1 MWHHSWH
8 QLSPI
13 DCKAQLVMVLQVAK
27 YVVKPF
33 LETLAHLHANGIVHR
48 DIKPENILV
57 SDAGTL
63 LLADFGLS
71 IRAREDRPVTRV
83 GTLDYMAPEV
93 VRCPRKSHPEQWKER
108 EDLAYG
114 SSVDIWALGVL
125 VYELTV
131 GTAPFAAVGHPQC
144 FTP

>member
-1 MWHHSWH
+1 M
-8 QLSPI
+8 
-13 DCKAQLVMVLQVAK
+13 
-27 YVVKPF
+27 
-33 LETLAHLHANGIVHR
+33 HANGIVHR

-93 VRCPRKSHPEQWKER
+93 VRCPRKSDPEQYK
-108 EDLAYG
+108 DHDALVYG

-131 GTAPFAAVGHPQC
+131 GTAPFAAVRDLQQSMPMR
-144 FTP
+144 

>member
-1 MWHHSWH
+1 MAAF
-8 QLSPI
+8 L
-13 DCKAQLVMVLQVAK
+13 MQVAK

-33 LETLAHLHANGIVHR
+33 LETLAYLHASGIVHR

-71 IRAREDRPVTRV
+71 IRARDDRPVTRV

-93 VRCPRKSHPEQWKER
+93 VRCPRKSHSEQWKECD
-108 EDLAYG
+108 DLVYG
-114 SSVDIWALGVL
+114 SAVDIWALGVL
-125 VYELTV
+125 VYELIV
-131 GTAPFAAVGHPQC
+131 GTAPFAAVRRVVLLVIVL
-144 FTP
+144 